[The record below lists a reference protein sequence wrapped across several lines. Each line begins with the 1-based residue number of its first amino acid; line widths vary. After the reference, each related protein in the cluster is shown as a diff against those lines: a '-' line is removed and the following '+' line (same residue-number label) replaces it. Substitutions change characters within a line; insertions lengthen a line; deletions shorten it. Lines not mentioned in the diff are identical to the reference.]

1 MIYNLILNGMKE
13 FYPKTNNIQYNVL
26 KVDNKNK
33 MNIMIEK
40 MKIFIKNQN
49 KTKHYIGIDLEF
61 NKVSKDTK
69 DIALMQINM
78 ENDKNEAY
86 IFLFKPS
93 ELDNNKKVL
102 IELLTS
108 PHIIKILHGSESLDI
123 PYIFNELLVTKKNID
138 NFCSNFYDTKFL
150 CEYYNIMNKIKKSCS
165 IYSLLEDHNIITHKK
180 VKELEANEKDMGS
193 ISELTIDIYN
203 MNDNILKYALYD
215 VIFLPQLIK
224 KLLSY
229 GDIYR
234 HIIPDITHLVF
245 KNKRNIEEDLQG
257 LEKLINEQNNY
268 FIKYEDKKFSLN
280 IIYEIFLYQLFS
292 FNDMIEI
299 NYFKN
304 FFNIITKL
312 IIYSNLNKY
321 YTIYKSNNSIID
333 KIDYTKY
340 LEWLSRYKYINKL
353 IKEKNDNFIKFI

>member
-1 MIYNLILNGMKE
+1 MKE

-93 ELDNNKKVL
+93 ELDNNKKVF

-123 PYIFNELLVTKKNID
+123 PYIFNELLITKKNID

>member
-93 ELDNNKKVL
+93 ELDNNKKVF

-304 FFNIITKL
+304 FFNIIIKL